1 MSRCGREGFILVS
14 VLGALIVLAGL
25 VGAVSY
31 LVRTAVTGAAATR
44 DELTID
50 ALTRSGV
57 EIAGYELFS
66 LRRPASLVNAQQIRM
81 NDGVLTLFVSAEAG
95 KIDLNGAPPELLA
108 GAWASIGA
116 PGGLTPEAFAAR
128 VADYRDADGEKTPH
142 GGAEAADYAAAGPN
156 LTIANA
162 PFESVDELQN
172 VLGVRPDAVRLLAP
186 LLTVQ
191 NPSGKLSV
199 MDVPTAVLR
208 AVPRGSSAI
217 DKIRTIRL
225 QPPADLQQAM
235 QDALG
240 EAAKYF
246 SADASAAYRVRV
258 EVRRGNVAFRAT
270 TVTLTVSRA
279 SEALFFTT
287 DWDARPTS

>member
-1 MSRCGREGFILVS
+1 MSRDGREGFILVS
-14 VLGALIVLAGL
+14 VLGAMIVLAGL

-66 LRRPASLVNAQQIRM
+66 LRRPAAAVNAQQIRM
-81 NDGVLTLFVSAEAG
+81 NDGVLTLFVSSEAG

-116 PGGLTPEAFAAR
+116 PGMQPEAFAAR
-128 VADYRDADGEKTPH
+128 VADYRDADGDKTPH
-142 GGAEAADYAAAGPN
+142 GGAEAGDYAAASPN
-156 LTIANA
+156 LVIANA
-162 PFESVDELQN
+162 PFETVDELQN
-172 VLGVRPDAVRLLAP
+172 VLGVTPDAVRSLAP

-199 MDVPTAVLR
+199 MDVPAAVMR
-208 AVPRGSSAI
+208 AVPGGSAAF
-217 DKIRTIRL
+217 DKIRAIRL
-225 QPPADLQQAM
+225 QPPADLEQAM
-235 QDALG
+235 QKALG
-240 EAAKYF
+240 EGAKYF
-246 SADASAAYRVRV
+246 STDASVAYRVRV
-258 EVRRGNVAFRAT
+258 EVRRGDDVFRAT
-270 TVTLTVSRA
+270 TVTLTASRA
-279 SEALFFTT
+279 SEALYFTT
-287 DWDARPTS
+287 GWDVRPTS